1 MAELKYKYLFSPIQ
15 LGDRMVKN
23 RIATAPMSV
32 PTATLISTTEYGGM
46 SVYDKSMGGS
56 AIITCS
62 SMAISKLAKE
72 NNPFNK
78 YARDVTREVISVQKQ
93 AGGLAQIEFSFHGR
107 PDKDGI
113 SPAPS
118 AGKSLTWGVA
128 REITRDEMKAMIK
141 QLAKDC
147 RDARDFG
154 FDSVMLHFGHDS
166 LCGLF
171 LSEAYNRRTDEY
183 GGSLENRVRF
193 SREALKAV
201 REAVGPDFP
210 VMVRIS
216 RTLGPKHI
224 VPETYDEEDALYLI
238 RAVKDYVTIFN
249 ISNGMDCYGG
259 VIEHYEAN
267 VHTHTTVFEPRF
279 YNLEF
284 CKKIKA
290 EMPEVKLCLV
300 GGVSNP
306 AECDQYI
313 KNGWIDMVML
323 GRQLVADPYWPKKAE
338 EGRDEDIV
346 QCLRCLNCYH
356 ISTVHENVQ
365 CSVNPR
371 FRREKRVPLKLEKTD
386 RPKKVVVI
394 GGGPAGMKAALTADE
409 KGHQVI
415 LLEKSNKLGG
425 QLECADYDKYK
436 EDLKKYRDYLITQVG
451 KSHIDV
457 RLNCEATP
465 EYVKSLE
472 PEGLIIAVGADFI
485 TPRIPGVENA
495 RQAVSIY
502 PEIDEIE
509 GSFVIIG
516 GGTIGSEIGLEL
528 AERGKKATI
537 IEMADTLAAKGNWL
551 YRLALRQ
558 HMNAAK
564 EAGNLDWKLNSKVK
578 EIGQGCV
585 RYEDENGNEQIIK
598 ADHILLAVGLKSR
611 KALANSFFGITP
623 NTVIVGDCERVAKVI
638 EATNDGYFAG
648 ANI

>member
-23 RIATAPMSV
+23 RIVTAPMSV

-128 REITRDEMKAMIK
+128 REITKEEMQAMIR

-171 LSEAYNRRTDEY
+171 LSPVYNKRTDEY

-193 SREALKAV
+193 SKEALKAV

-216 RTLGPKHI
+216 RTLGPKNI

-371 FRREKRVPLKLEKTD
+371 FRRENRVPLKLEKTD

-436 EDLKKYRDYLITQVG
+436 EDLRKYRDYLIRQIN
-451 KSHIDV
+451 KSHVDV
-457 RLNCEATP
+457 RLNCEAT
-465 EYVKSLE
+465 
-472 PEGLIIAVGADFI
+472 
-485 TPRIPGVENA
+485 
-495 RQAVSIY
+495 
-502 PEIDEIE
+502 
-509 GSFVIIG
+509 
-516 GGTIGSEIGLEL
+516 
-528 AERGKKATI
+528 
-537 IEMADTLAAKGNWL
+537 
-551 YRLALRQ
+551 
-558 HMNAAK
+558 
-564 EAGNLDWKLNSKVK
+564 
-578 EIGQGCV
+578 
-585 RYEDENGNEQIIK
+585 
-598 ADHILLAVGLKSR
+598 
-611 KALANSFFGITP
+611 
-623 NTVIVGDCERVAKVI
+623 
-638 EATNDGYFAG
+638 
-648 ANI
+648 